1 MADIDS
7 SKSLVEAA
15 YDDGRRAGLAT
26 AALALSITA
35 FINLLGVEKSLLA
48 IVLAVLALQGTERAR
63 TALRRGR
70 AALAIGIVHVVIF
83 VTALVAFHRQ
93 LAQLIHLVLKIG

>member
-7 SKSLVEAA
+7 PKGAVETA
-15 YDDGRRAGLAT
+15 YEEGRRAGLAT

-48 IVLAVLALQGTERAR
+48 IVLAVLALRGTVQAR

-70 AALAIGIVHVVIF
+70 AALVLAVVHVVVF
-83 VTALVAFHRQ
+83 AAALVLFHRQ
-93 LAQLIHLVLKIG
+93 LGQLIHLLQQLG